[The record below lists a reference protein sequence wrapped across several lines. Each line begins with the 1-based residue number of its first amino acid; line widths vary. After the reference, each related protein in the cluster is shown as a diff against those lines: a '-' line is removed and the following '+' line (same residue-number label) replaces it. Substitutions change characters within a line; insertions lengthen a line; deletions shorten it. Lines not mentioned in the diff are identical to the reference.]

1 MADAYQIETSTD
13 RYLMEDSGG
22 VLLLEGGDTAP
33 ANSGMMDFWGAILV
47 FVPMALVFAVKRTWI

>member
-22 VLLLEGGDTAP
+22 VYLLEAGDTGP
-33 ANSGMMDFWGAILV
+33 VNSGMFDFWGALLLWGPYLAV
-47 FVPMALVFAVKRTWI
+47 FVVRRVV